1 MTQYRLVAVEYRQV
15 ADPGQ
20 VICSECGRE
29 KPNADVVTRRYRQG
43 DVIDVTGAEET
54 RLLAAGALAP
64 LDATEHQAGGDSEA
78 GGHPVAPEPHGATPR
93 PPKAGSHAAWVDYA
107 VSRGVDRELAESM
120 TKAELIAEYA
130 SE

>member
-1 MTQYRLVAVEYRQV
+1 MTEYRLAALLFVE
-15 ADPGQ
+15 
-20 VICSECGRE
+20 
-29 KPNADVVTRRYRQG
+29 VTDRDERGEPLNWRRYRQG
-43 DVIDVTGAEET
+43 DTIEVTGAEET

-64 LDATEHQAGGDSEA
+64 LGDTEHQADGEHEVGGN
-78 GGHPVAPEPHGATPR
+78 PVTPEPHGATPR

>member
-1 MTQYRLVAVEYRQV
+1 MTEYRLAALLFVE
-15 ADPGQ
+15 
-20 VICSECGRE
+20 
-29 KPNADVVTRRYRQG
+29 VTDRDERGEPLNWRRYRQ
-43 DVIDVTGAEET
+43 DDTIEVTGSEEQ
-54 RLLAAGALAP
+54 RLLEAGALAP
-64 LDATEHQAGGDSEA
+64 LGDTAHPAEHEA